1 MKAVISLLAPI
12 ALAYDR
18 PRPNG
23 LDHPAALGKLSNESA
38 ATCGVGYTYCGYI
51 LQQEKHFELGSILT
65 AYCQGG
71 DCDSA
76 TGTTKTDPLQAL
88 YVCVPKDAV
97 PRKRD
102 ADEDAPYSGPVKLEL
117 LCACSGTPFAGGDN
131 VCLNPPGDHIGR
143 CSKPCINSA

>member
-51 LQQEKHFELGSILT
+51 LQQEK
-65 AYCQGG
+65 
-71 DCDSA
+71 
-76 TGTTKTDPLQAL
+76 
-88 YVCVPKDAV
+88 
-97 PRKRD
+97 
-102 ADEDAPYSGPVKLEL
+102 
-117 LCACSGTPFAGGDN
+117 
-131 VCLNPPGDHIGR
+131 
-143 CSKPCINSA
+143 